1 MMLSWIDLANFAF
14 PVIGLTVVVLGLL
27 LNFTASYMPRENRRF
42 FRTFFSLMALY
53 ILSDLA
59 ELVFMQMGPGYSVHS
74 RWALFFESL
83 LSSLL
88 LPLLTQFFLR
98 CCGEDWRKS
107 WLTKAVTALWLI
119 YFSLLVAAQFTTAIY
134 YYTDDNIYHR
144 GPWYPLLLAPPAL
157 LIAVNL
163 LALYKRRDR
172 LSPWQRTAFSV
183 YLIVPLVAM
192 LIQMCVYGLLT
203 IVIATALSSMVM
215 FLAFYREQV
224 ELYIKTQEENA
235 RQRASIMVLQMRPHF
250 IYNTMLSIYYL
261 CQEDAEKA
269 QRVILDFTAYLRRNF
284 TALAQT
290 ETIPFTEEL
299 EHTRAYLAVEQV
311 RFENRL
317 FVEFDTPHVLF
328 RVPPLTLQP
337 IVENAVKHGVDPELE
352 PLYISIRA
360 YETPEG
366 SEITVEDSGPGF
378 GPADDREPHI
388 ALENIRRRLE
398 LQCRGTLR
406 IAPRPGGGTAVTIT
420 VPNKT

>member
-1 MMLSWIDLANFAF
+1 MTLSWIDLANFAF
-14 PVIGLTVVVLGLL
+14 PVVGLTVVLMGLL
-27 LNFTASYMPRENRRF
+27 MNTSAGYMQWESKRF
-42 FRTFFSLMALY
+42 FRLLFSLMTVY
-53 ILSDLA
+53 IVSDLL
-59 ELVFMQMGPGYSVHS
+59 ELTFMQLGPGYAVFS
-74 RWALFFESL
+74 RWALFFESFF
-83 LSSLL
+83 SSLL
-88 LPLLTQFFLR
+88 MPLLTLFLLR
-98 CCGEDWRKS
+98 CCRMGWRASRLVKIV
-107 WLTKAVTALWLI
+107 AALWLV
-119 YFSLLVAAQFTTAIY
+119 YFCVLVAAQFTTAIY
-134 YYTDDNIYHR
+134 YYTDDNVYHR
-144 GPWYPLLLAPPAL
+144 GPWYPLLLIPPVL
-157 LIAVNL
+157 LMAVNL
-163 LALYKRRDR
+163 LALYRLRDR

-398 LQCRGTLR
+398 LHCRGTLL

>member
-1 MMLSWIDLANFAF
+1 MTLSWIDLVNFAF
-14 PVIGLTVVVLGLL
+14 PVIGLTVVLLGLL
-27 LNFTASYMPRENRRF
+27 MNTTASYMYWESRRF
-42 FRTFFSLMALY
+42 FFVLFSLLALY
-53 ILSDLA
+53 IASDLV
-59 ELVFMQMGPGYSVHS
+59 ELTFMQLGPGYAVFS
-74 RWALFFESL
+74 RWALFLESFF
-83 LSSLL
+83 SSLL
-88 LPLLTQFFLR
+88 MPLLTQFLLR
-98 CCGEDWRKS
+98 CCRMDWRESRLVKIV
-107 WLTKAVTALWLI
+107 AVLWLV
-119 YFSLLVAAQFTTAIY
+119 YFCVLVAAQFTTAIY
-134 YYTDDNIYHR
+134 YYTDDNVYHR
-144 GPWYPLLLAPPAL
+144 GPWYPLLLIPPVL
-157 LIAVNL
+157 LMAVNL
-163 LALYKRRDR
+163 FALYKMRDR
-172 LSPWQRTAFSV
+172 LLSWQRTAFCV
-183 YLIVPLVAM
+183 YLVAPLIAM

-203 IVIATALSSMVM
+203 IVIATAIASMVM

-224 ELYIKTQEENA
+224 ELYIRTQEENA

-261 CQEDAEKA
+261 CREDAEKA

-311 RFENRL
+311 RFENQL

-360 YETPEG
+360 YETPDG

-378 GPADDREPHI
+378 APTDDREPHI